1 METFKAP
8 CKGCKDRKIID
19 NKSCHSW
26 CEKYNEWAR
35 TQRELKEKALE
46 KLRIDKDSYSI
57 RESMYIRKGCK
68 KI

>member
-26 CEKYNEWAR
+26 CGKYKEWCINNKKFAEEQN
-35 TQRELKEKALE
+35 QRK
-46 KLRIDKDSYSI
+46 RIDKDSYSI
-57 RESMYIRKGCK
+57 SDSINIRKGYRK
-68 KI
+68 